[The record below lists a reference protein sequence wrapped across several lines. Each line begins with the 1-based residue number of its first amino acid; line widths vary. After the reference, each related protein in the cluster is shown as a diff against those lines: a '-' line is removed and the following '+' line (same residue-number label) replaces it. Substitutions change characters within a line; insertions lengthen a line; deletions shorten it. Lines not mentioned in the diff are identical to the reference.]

1 MTTFGEVIANETT
14 KTGDKKKIIAV
25 MKYTLNKKE
34 TDTITPAMIEKVK
47 TELGDLDVSKAANSW
62 EANSIA
68 GWADKYKT
76 FINYAAKKGGKKKRK
91 RTRKRTR
98 KRRRK
103 RRTKKQKGG
112 VLLLGAYAAYKYFT
126 NNKKKRRRRKT
137 KKTVN

>member
-98 KRRRK
+98 KRKRK
-103 RRTKKQKGG
+103 RKKQKGG
-112 VLLLGAYAAYKYFT
+112 VLSLGAYAAYKFFT
-126 NNKKKRRRRKT
+126 KKNKKKRRRRKT